1 MSEIIRIE
9 NFEDKLIN
17 VDNKPILLAKDVAQL
32 YEVTVSALNQAVK
45 RREDLFPQE
54 FRFQLN
60 EQQINEMVSH
70 SVIPSKSLFGGHSP
84 YVFTEEGLYMLAT
97 VLKSNRAKLIHLHI
111 VETFAKLRKIS
122 KNLQLIVQTE
132 NSKDQ
137 QKLIKTSNE
146 LLNEVI
152 DADIIEE
159 KKLDSTVKK
168 VKDEFE
174 INLGVIK
181 FKRTIENKG

>member
-1 MSEIIRIE
+1 MSDIIRIE

-17 VDNKPILLAKDVAQL
+17 MDNKPVLLAKDVAQL

-45 RREDLFPQE
+45 RREDLFPE
-54 FRFQLN
+54 KYRFQLN
-60 EQQINEMVSH
+60 EKQVNEMVSH
-70 SVIPSKSLFGGHSP
+70 SVIPSKSSFGGHNP

-97 VLKSNRAKLIHLHI
+97 VLKSDRAKLIHFHI
-111 VETFAKLRKIS
+111 VETFAKIREIS

-137 QKLIKTSNE
+137 KKLIKTSNN

-159 KKLDSTVKK
+159 KKLDSNVKK
-168 VKDEFE
+168 VKYVFE